1 MTKISI
7 GLIALVALLV
17 VAGMYALLRLGR
29 EQPAAAG
36 APRSVGREHIDR
48 ALDRLYPGAREYRIE
63 LYAEPGEEHPPLAE
77 IVAYRASEPTPHW
90 HYITHGLSEQDAGGS
105 GFGLEYTL
113 RLVDDSDEPPVWP
126 MNLLR
131 FIAHTV
137 RDAGQPFEAQQ
148 SINLPEGILDAV
160 SPGVEGLTFAADP
173 QVEAIETPNGPV
185 TFVTVMP
192 LMQRELWLVRAWDI
206 NRYRDVLRADQGDLL
221 WRVGRV
227 SLLETDQRVGLLEAV
242 ERDGSASR
250 VWFAALTWTDGE
262 VVLADET
269 DRDLLTTFLRHR
281 LGHGRTAEVRAS
293 GRSATFSPGEWH
305 MACRPDTCAVSIPA
319 NEARALAEALAAA
332 EDGATVARPEGVRF
346 RLSFAP

>member
-1 MTKISI
+1 
-7 GLIALVALLV
+7 
-17 VAGMYALLRLGR
+17 
-29 EQPAAAG
+29 
-36 APRSVGREHIDR
+36 
-48 ALDRLYPGAREYRIE
+48 
-63 LYAEPGEEHPPLAE
+63 
-77 IVAYRASEPTPHW
+77 
-90 HYITHGLSEQDAGGS
+90 S

-206 NRYRDVLRADQGDLL
+206 NRYRDVLRA
-221 WRVGRV
+221 
-227 SLLETDQRVGLLEAV
+227 
-242 ERDGSASR
+242 
-250 VWFAALTWTDGE
+250 
-262 VVLADET
+262 
-269 DRDLLTTFLRHR
+269 
-281 LGHGRTAEVRAS
+281 
-293 GRSATFSPGEWH
+293 
-305 MACRPDTCAVSIPA
+305 
-319 NEARALAEALAAA
+319 
-332 EDGATVARPEGVRF
+332 
-346 RLSFAP
+346 